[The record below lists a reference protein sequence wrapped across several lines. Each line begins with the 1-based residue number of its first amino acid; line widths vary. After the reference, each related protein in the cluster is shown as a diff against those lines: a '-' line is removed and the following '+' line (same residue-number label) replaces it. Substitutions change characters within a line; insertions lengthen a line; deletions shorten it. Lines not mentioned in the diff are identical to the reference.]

1 MALRN
6 WKTPGK
12 AENGRD
18 GCRHHDK
25 IPTRASPG
33 KAADGQDGCRHLN
46 KIPTRASPGKAADS
60 LEGCRHNDNP
70 SNACLGKAS
79 NGRGLSNHRVGRHY
93 DNPLNASPDKASNGI
108 RFQDHPC
115 SGSPSQRTPK
125 RLKASTTPPKEF
137 QSMAMVIDAPPICP
151 ENMMEIIEV
160 IVKSPNTCPEAQA
173 PLFKFEMNRESSE
186 IKLPRPQEIQL

>member
-60 LEGCRHNDNP
+60 LEGCRHNGNP

-79 NGRGLSNHRVGRHY
+79 DGRGLSDHRVGHHY
-93 DNPLNASPDKASNGI
+93 DNSLNASPGKESNGI
-108 RFQDHPC
+108 WFQNHPC
-115 SGSPSQRTPK
+115 DGPPSWITPK

-137 QSMAMVIDAPPICP
+137 QSMAMVIDAPPI
-151 ENMMEIIEV
+151 
-160 IVKSPNTCPEAQA
+160 
-173 PLFKFEMNRESSE
+173 
-186 IKLPRPQEIQL
+186 